1 MALSNAER
9 KLIKLGTQELRD
21 RLNFNRDIE
30 REQALA
36 AARRAKIGDK
46 YRLKMLEKALK
57 NAGVDYDL
65 IRQRQARESESAAKD
80 MKKYTSR
87 LNANAAKVA
96 QRHQQLFERLR
107 RTKISPHFRSG
118 PAPTPESVVLGYL
131 PIPVNTDL
139 LDMGTPQDAAI
150 AINPPN
156 PAEPTMKIMGAV
168 LTFKWDT
175 KVVDFWNPLIT
186 AFFNYVWTPDK
197 DGSLGILS
205 TVAYNGT
212 GSWSFP
218 ATCDFPAFLNTDFS
232 SSIAVQQMDAAGH
245 VFTSMGQGSGGIK
258 DSHRG
263 GCTHHSGTKAYDQ
276 VEYLELPSPFL
287 VEKKSPV
294 MISITITGGCF
305 GWLGAGVGGDLD
317 FATGTKS
324 IIVGGIF
331 FGFTAS

>member
-150 AINPPN
+150 TTNT
-156 PAEPTMKIMGAV
+156 TMNKGSF

-175 KVVDFWNPLIT
+175 KVVDAWDPFIT
-186 AFFNYVWTPDK
+186 AFFNYMWTPDK
-197 DGSLGILS
+197 DGSLGIFS
-205 TVAYNGT
+205 VAAYNGT
-212 GSWSFP
+212 SSWSIP
-218 ATCDFPAFLNTDFS
+218 ATCGYPPVLDITFTS
-232 SSIAVQQMDAAGH
+232 TIAVQQMDAAGH
-245 VFTSMGQGSGGIK
+245 VFTATAQAPGGIH
-258 DSHRG
+258 DSHSG
-263 GCTHHSGTKAYDQ
+263 GCTHHSGNKAYDQ
-276 VEYLELPSPFL
+276 VDYLELSSPFL

-294 MISITITGGCF
+294 MISIVINGDCF
-305 GWLGAGVGGDLD
+305 GLLGVGADLD
-317 FATGTKS
+317 FSTGTHS
-324 IIVGGIF
+324 INVGGIF